1 MCSSDLAS
9 HGVYR
14 PGGSALNAGQVGSTR
29 AAQYIAARCN
39 GGPDEEAFQRLLTPA
54 LERARAL
61 CQAVYAPEGPSTVEE
76 LTKKAT
82 GTMSRLGGAVR
93 SESGLR
99 ELLETVCGMQAR
111 FSELVRIQRPGALGR
126 VFRLRDILLCQ
137 RVYAEAMLD
146 YLTHGGKSRG
156 SALYTAPLGDR
167 PLGELPKE
175 FTFTLEDDSLRN
187 IFRWYCTDIF
197 SLHSPP
203 SSAIKWAEGG
213 IFYGMS
219 KLSLRTDRAPQLSA
233 AASEPAARLGVS
245 DESTPYLGV
254 RIVWPQAGWPHGPGH
269 RRGQRDRARG
279 DLRLCQ
285 RGGKG
290 GHRLLSG

>member
-1 MCSSDLAS
+1 MISVGFLLFQSLFLRYQFPTFLLDHINDHRQKKSAPGWGQGGRLAS
-9 HGVYR
+9 
-14 PGGSALNAGQVGSTR
+14 
-29 AAQYIAARCN
+29 I
-39 GGPDEEAFQRLLTPA
+39 
-54 LERARAL
+54 
-61 CQAVYAPEGPSTVEE
+61 
-76 LTKKAT
+76 
-82 GTMSRLGGAVR
+82 
-93 SESGLR
+93 
-99 ELLETVCGMQAR
+99 
-111 FSELVRIQRPGALGR
+111 
-126 VFRLRDILLCQ
+126 
-137 RVYAEAMLD
+137 
-146 YLTHGGKSRG
+146 
-156 SALYTAPLGDR
+156 
-167 PLGELPKE
+167 
-175 FTFTLEDDSLRN
+175 TLFMHSSLRN